1 MRVVTLGEIML
12 RLTPPGVLRLGQAES
27 FEVQYGGAE
36 ANVAVALANFGEE
49 TSFVSAVPANAV
61 GQAAIDSLRRRG
73 VDTRFVLRG
82 GSRLGIYF
90 LERGVSQRA
99 GGVVYDRADSA
110 FACSEASQ
118 YDWEAIFRG
127 ADWLHFTGITPA
139 LGERA
144 EEVVRQACA
153 AAKKAGAT
161 ISCDL
166 NFRNKL
172 WDKERAGAVMG
183 ELLSFADVCIANEHQ
198 VAELFGAKE
207 EDAAAYLA
215 DRYPFR
221 AIALSKRRTISA
233 TVNVVGGSLYREG
246 KKAAS
251 REYQV
256 EMAGTDRRRRRLCRR
271 SDIRPAQAF
280 RAAENGGVCGRMLL
294 PEAYRRG
301 RLLPLFR
308 QGSGR
313 PCGRKEFVRRAPLRA
328 RRIKSAAKFC
338 RDDAPDMMRCGK

>member
-153 AAKKAGAT
+153 VAKKAGAT

-256 EMAGTDRRRRRLCRR
+256 EMAERIGGGD
-271 SDIRPAQAF
+271 AF
-280 RAAENGGVCGRMLL
+280 AAGVIYGLRKDFGLQKTAEFAAACCCLKHTVVGDCCLFSAK
-294 PEAYRRG
+294 EAEDLAEG
-301 RLLPLFR
+301 KNSF
-308 QGSGR
+308 G
-313 PCGRKEFVRRAPLRA
+313 VRR
-328 RRIKSAAKFC
+328 
-338 RDDAPDMMRCGK
+338 

>member
-183 ELLSFADVCIANEHQ
+183 ELLSFADVI
-198 VAELFGAKE
+198 
-207 EDAAAYLA
+207 
-215 DRYPFR
+215 R
-221 AIALSKRRTISA
+221 
-233 TVNVVGGSLYREG
+233 REG
-246 KKAAS
+246 GRRRRVSGGPISFSGDRAFQAPDDQRHGERRGRVAVS
-251 REYQV
+251 GREKGRL
-256 EMAGTDRRRRRLCRR
+256 ARISGGDGGTDRRRRRLCRR
-271 SDIRPAQAF
+271 SDIRTAQGF